1 MVCVQAGRQRQNARR
16 IKFIRLG
23 EGVGCQY
30 SGWDKEQGRGLE
42 SHLLTG

>member
-23 EGVGCQY
+23 EGVGWDK
-30 SGWDKEQGRGLE
+30 GWDKEQGRGLE